1 MKEQEKNHE
10 PATGAE
16 SGIVAIGEKVVMQTA
31 PVLLGCNDKFYETAA
46 LFETGSTRTYI
57 TEEFAKML
65 KAKPVE
71 QQTFSVFS
79 YGSTKGKQKTSP
91 VVDRVIKIK
100 AGKVIMIKAI
110 VTSQITGPLKRG
122 LIQLENQR
130 KSQKDYPLADTLPK
144 ILKHTHLDY

>member
-31 PVLLGCNDKFYETAA
+31 PVLLGCNDKFYETTA

-65 KAKPVE
+65 KARPVE
-71 QQTFSVFS
+71 QQTF
-79 YGSTKGKQKTSP
+79 
-91 VVDRVIKIK
+91 
-100 AGKVIMIKAI
+100 
-110 VTSQITGPLKRG
+110 
-122 LIQLENQR
+122 
-130 KSQKDYPLADTLPK
+130 
-144 ILKHTHLDY
+144 